1 MKFLN
6 KISIQKTV
14 FYIFLVASAAFI
26 IGSLCFVSS
35 SWTFLKAQKTVEYES
50 FWKTLTDL
58 IRVSYRQPN
67 TKVIMNETF
76 GSVDNVISGLLF
88 PTTVTN
94 MASITFASNAEGV
107 EYYRN
112 LWFMIQNVNNLI
124 FYTGCLMLVLTAICG
139 ITGCFSRRKYYI
151 SNLVSGVVTGGIG
164 IVLSIITIIMS
175 SSLMSKLNYVKKDID
190 LYYEKEITEEDI
202 MLRNK
207 QISDLEASIARRK
220 NLLSNENYLNKA
232 PKELV
237 EKEKNTLKDE
247 EEKLAKLKNE

>member
-26 IGSLCFVSS
+26 IGSLCFVTS

-190 LYYEKEITEEDI
+190 LYYEISNATGAAVSFPEFTSSNCLIGIIIPVIFIILCGGLIAYTILKYKDSNKSTNKEAVIND
-202 MLRNK
+202 
-207 QISDLEASIARRK
+207 
-220 NLLSNENYLNKA
+220 
-232 PKELV
+232 
-237 EKEKNTLKDE
+237 
-247 EEKLAKLKNE
+247 